1 MKGQRKEMKNS
12 SLLLTAACAA
22 SAVFFCA
29 GWTPQAQDETRTI
42 DTIRGDAIFENPPI
56 AIDAVNFLGMWAFCV
71 YNKSERRI
79 FCTLRVTSRSMGD
92 ANFWVDA
99 EDSTD
104 VGNGLLYAVY
114 RTGDRGYIKVEG
126 YKRKL
131 YFRLTNNGYST
142 DFGW

>member
-1 MKGQRKEMKNS
+1 MKNS

-56 AIDAVNFLGMWAFCV
+56 DIKVLSGDFGDCLHVH
-71 YNKSERRI
+71 NKSEKRI
-79 FCTLRVTSRSMGD
+79 CCTLEITSRRMPKKI
-92 ANFWVDA
+92 FWINARDYK
-99 EDSTD
+99 E
-104 VGNGLLYAVY
+104 VGGGLLFFDYKS
-114 RTGDRGYIKVEG
+114 GDKGYIEVEG

-131 YFRLTNNGYST
+131 YFRLTNDGYFT

>member
-1 MKGQRKEMKNS
+1 MKNS

-42 DTIRGDAIFENPPI
+42 DTIRGDAISENPPI
-56 AIDAVNFLGMWAFCV
+56 DIEVVGDASSYLRVH
-71 YNKSERRI
+71 NKSEKGI
-79 FCTLRVTSRSMGD
+79 FCTLEITSRSMPREMFWINAGD
-92 ANFWVDA
+92 FKV
-99 EDSTD
+99 
-104 VGNGLLYAVY
+104 VGMGFFSHDYKP
-114 RTGDRGYIKVEG
+114 GDEGYIEVEG

-131 YFRLTNNGYST
+131 YFRLKNDEYFT